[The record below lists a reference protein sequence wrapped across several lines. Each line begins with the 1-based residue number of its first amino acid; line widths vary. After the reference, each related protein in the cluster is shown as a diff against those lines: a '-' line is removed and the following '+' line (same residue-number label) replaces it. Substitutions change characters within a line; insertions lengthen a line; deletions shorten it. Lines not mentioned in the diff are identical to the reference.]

1 MNEINELAPPPP
13 PNPPKKKGWPKGKPR
28 KPKLAVD
35 REPVHAPVHQ
45 KPKSNANA
53 TLITRNGKTYEYVA
67 DDDNDRL
74 RIDPSLIPDGMTY
87 LWVTDS
93 ILGQPQPQW
102 RARRARTGWTPVPAS
117 RHDGM
122 FMPKGFEG
130 EINVDG
136 LVLCEKPIEFVNRDR
151 KRDQRNAVEQVW
163 VRERQM
169 MGGDIG
175 AQKIAFD
182 TQHPT
187 AIRSN
192 RVKKS
197 YERIDIPE

>member
-1 MNEINELAPPPP
+1 MDETNEQAPAAPDK
-13 PNPPKKKGWPKGKPR
+13 PKRGWPKGKPR
-28 KPKLAVD
+28 KKMAREGGPISQPLRPKPDD
-35 REPVHAPVHQ
+35 RVM
-45 KPKSNANA
+45 
-53 TLITRNGKTYEYVA
+53 ITRNGKTYEYVS

-74 RIDPSLIPDGMTY
+74 KIDPSLIPDGMTY

-136 LVLCEKPIEFVNRDR
+136 LVLHEKPLEFVNRDKLKDR
-151 KRDQRNAVEQVW
+151 RAAAEQVW
-163 VRERQM
+163 LRERQM
-169 MGGDIG
+169 MGGDLQG
-175 AQKIAFD
+175 VGFD
-182 TQHPT
+182 TQHKT
-187 AIRSN
+187 ALQSN
-192 RVKKS
+192 KVRKS
-197 YERIDIPE
+197 YERIEIPE

>member
-1 MNEINELAPPPP
+1 MNEINDLPQEQAV
-13 PNPPKKKGWPKGKPR
+13 PPKKKGWPKGKPR
-28 KPKLAVD
+28 KPRLAVD
-35 REPVHAPVHQ
+35 RQPVHEAVHG
-45 KPKSNANA
+45 KSNANQ
-53 TLITRNGKTYEYVA
+53 TLITRNGKTYEYVS

-74 RIDPSLIPDGMTY
+74 KVDPALIPDGMTY

-117 RHDGM
+117 RHDGIWT
-122 FMPKGFEG
+122 PKGFEG

-136 LVLCEKPIEFVNRDR
+136 LVLCEKPLEFVNRD
-151 KRDQRNAVEQVW
+151 KKKDQRNAVEQVW

-197 YERIDIPE
+197 YERIDVPD